1 MKKILL
7 ATTMLIGTAGF
18 AAAEV
23 ALSGSAAMGVARDG
37 KGGDVLHDSNDGLVH
52 AYSTATVTATMS
64 GESDSGLSFGA
75 SISIGTGTS
84 YAFADDDG
92 FNGEA
97 LGSSSEVFLGGAFGK
112 IAMKVDNKGFGQYK
126 AYQTDDKK
134 GYDLQYTHSVGGLD
148 IGVRYDVDG
157 DAKDG
162 DSSVSL
168 GYKMDALSF
177 GLAYDASG
185 AWGASASY
193 AMDAITVTAATD
205 DASVSSVKVAYS
217 ADGISASVKV
227 NTKDEYDLALGYSA
241 NGVGLNV
248 STDEADKWSA
258 SASYDLG
265 GGASLA
271 GGVNYADD
279 AYVGVSF
286 SF

>member
-23 ALSGSAAMGVARDG
+23 ALSGSAAMGVGRDG
-37 KGGDVLHDSNDGLVH
+37 EATGFHKDGAFH

-92 FNGEA
+92 FNAEA
-97 LGSSSEVFLGGAFGK
+97 LGSSSEVFLAGAFGK
-112 IAMKVDNKGFGQYK
+112 IAMKVDNTGFGQYK
-126 AYQTDDKK
+126 AYQTDTKK

-157 DAKDG
+157 DAVDG

-205 DASVSSVKVAYS
+205 DASVSSIKIAYS
-217 ADGISASVKV
+217 ANGLSASAKV
-227 NTKDEYDLALGYSA
+227 ANNDTHEIALGYSA
-241 NGVGLNV
+241 NGVGVNV
-248 STDEADKWSA
+248 STNDADEWSA

-271 GGVNYADD
+271 GGMNYADD